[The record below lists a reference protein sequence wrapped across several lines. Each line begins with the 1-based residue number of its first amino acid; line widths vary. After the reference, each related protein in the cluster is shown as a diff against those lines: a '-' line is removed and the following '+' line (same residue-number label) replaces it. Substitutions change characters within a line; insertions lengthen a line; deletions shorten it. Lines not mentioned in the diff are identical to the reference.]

1 MLAIGATYLAAIN
14 THGIVRNIV
23 TCAAGRANKQHKK
36 TKQQHLVTC
45 NPAGGKCCG
54 RRILGLGHPRTYS
67 ACRNASCYAYV
78 VLHGDYC
85 VKEEYMISRSIA
97 FLLLI
102 WMLGFAWFALLLPQ
116 PAPIAPSDGVVV
128 LTGGAHRIDR
138 GLEILESGKS
148 KKLLI
153 SGVDRDVK
161 PPEFEAQYPK
171 SAKYFRCCIA
181 LGFQSVDTRSNAL
194 ETAAWT
200 KRNHIRSIRLVTHD
214 WHMRRAR
221 FELDRALPD
230 GIAVTNDA
238 VSTQPSLGVLF
249 KEYHKYALRAAA
261 SLLGL

>member
-1 MLAIGATYLAAIN
+1 
-14 THGIVRNIV
+14 
-23 TCAAGRANKQHKK
+23 
-36 TKQQHLVTC
+36 
-45 NPAGGKCCG
+45 
-54 RRILGLGHPRTYS
+54 
-67 ACRNASCYAYV
+67 
-78 VLHGDYC
+78 
-85 VKEEYMISRSIA
+85 MISRSIA

-116 PAPIAPSDGVVV
+116 PASITPTDGVVV

-161 PPEFEAQYPK
+161 PPELEAQYPK
-171 SAKYFRCCIA
+171 SAKYFECCIA

-194 ETAAWT
+194 ETAAWA
-200 KRNHIRSIRLVTHD
+200 KRNNMRSIRLVTHD

-221 FELDRALPD
+221 FELDRALPN
-230 GIAVTNDA
+230 GITVTNDA
-238 VSTQPSLGVLF
+238 VSTQPSIGGLF
-249 KEYHKYALRAAA
+249 KEYNKYWLRVVA